1 MQLFLATIVVIGI
14 ANVLRV
20 DTVLFICEILQSTIL
35 KPDIPSVDIVFH
47 LMSDP
52 WEKAR
57 VLFRQE
63 LKNLRLTSG
72 LTQADLAERLKK
84 PQSYVS
90 KLESGDRSLDCIETR
105 EFCLACGVSF
115 ERFVRQ
121 FEKNYIQSMD

>member
-1 MQLFLATIVVIGI
+1 MFWFSGT
-14 ANVLRV
+14 
-20 DTVLFICEILQSTIL
+20 TLFICAILQSVIP
-35 KPDIPSVDIVFH
+35 KPDIAGVDIVFR

-52 WEKAR
+52 WAKAR

-72 LTQADLAERLKK
+72 LTQADLAERLNK

-90 KLESGDRSLDCIETR
+90 KLESGDRSLDFIETR
-105 EFCLACGVSF
+105 EFCLACGTSF

-121 FEKNYIQSMD
+121 FEKVHLKSID